1 MRLVESVVVDGVRAE
16 LYRAGNRLSAEVFPA
31 NGESEEMAMLVE
43 NGALVDYDGIEA
55 LPRVVLDLVRKQGIR
70 VGAEFYQASW

>member
-1 MRLVESVVVDGVRAE
+1 MRLVESVVVDGVKAD
-16 LYRAGNRLSAEVFPA
+16 LYRAGNRLSAEVIPA
-31 NGESEEMAMLVE
+31 GGESEEMGMLVE
-43 NGALVDYDGIEA
+43 NGALVDYDGIDA